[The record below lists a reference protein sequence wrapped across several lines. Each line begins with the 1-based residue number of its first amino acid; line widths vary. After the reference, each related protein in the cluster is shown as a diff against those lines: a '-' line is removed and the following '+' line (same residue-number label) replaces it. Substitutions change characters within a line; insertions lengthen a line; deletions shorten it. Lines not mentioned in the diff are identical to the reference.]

1 MKSTLSVQM
10 WHLPLPLCAVT
21 LNVTGL
27 SYCHIVR
34 TFKSPIAISE
44 DVKTMDFGTFTTHKT
59 TGHKNSQEQIF
70 LSTFLLAI

>member
-44 DVKTMDFGTFTTHKT
+44 VIFTRANRFTLGEDVKNFDLDLKY
-59 TGHKNSQEQIF
+59 
-70 LSTFLLAI
+70 